1 MWLDH
6 LLVVGFLLPLDENEP
21 YFGQD
26 LLWLCRG
33 LLWVS
38 QQILLCFMGQVL
50 VKVYLQQFHG
60 HLQVQIL
67 IWIITRHN
75 FTCCWILGAF
85 ISETTEREL
94 RKVLSLWKNFQ
105 TSIGFV
111 ITYSLGYFI
120 GWRLNC
126 FVMVPITVISS
137 LLLHLLLESP
147 YWLIEKGR
155 HEEALWGNTSL
166 FFISICINKM

>member
-6 LLVVGFLLPLDENEP
+6 LLAVGYPLPLDEKEP

-26 LLWLCRG
+26 LHWLCHG
-33 LLWVS
+33 LLWGS
-38 QQILLCFMGQVL
+38 QLILQCFMDQVL

-60 HLQVQIL
+60 HLQVW
-67 IWIITRHN
+67 IWIWITWSTKHD
-75 FTCCWILGAF
+75 FISCWILGAF
-85 ISETTEREL
+85 IAETTEREL
-94 RKVLSLWKNFQ
+94 RKVLSLWKSFQ

-111 ITYSLGYFI
+111 ITYCMGYLI

-126 FVMVPITVISS
+126 FVMISITVISC
-137 LLLHLLLESP
+137 LLLLLLPESP

-166 FFISICINKM
+166 SCL